1 MRRGDFANLISALT
15 AISPHPARTNAR
27 RCQDVQAFRRPKY
40 LWLYQVRAKIHS
52 RDVENSLCFKIG
64 LTRTTIRRVK
74 LQSGQGTA
82 PTSGDSGVAKLTKV
96 SQRTKDTVLA
106 WVLGVVTTVSAA
118 ASSGVFHQYIQHEA
132 VADQVRRNSAQLS
145 GIATSVRSLDEN
157 VAVLTATVTSQ
168 LAANQRERDALQAQI
183 HDLQTRADR

>member
-1 MRRGDFANLISALT
+1 M
-15 AISPHPARTNAR
+15 
-27 RCQDVQAFRRPKY
+27 
-40 LWLYQVRAKIHS
+40 
-52 RDVENSLCFKIG
+52 
-64 LTRTTIRRVK
+64 
-74 LQSGQGTA
+74 
-82 PTSGDSGVAKLTKV
+82 AKLTKV